1 MSCRAE
7 WGSVVANSYGGFIF
21 HEKLGSPRVHNI
33 VHPEFTISANIEK
46 SKWPFFILI
55 YIHIFIC
62 DILNRSEEVHP
73 QFVFIFDKWEFRK
86 PTAMHQQ
93 SRWIKRISKD
103 LIFGKEATQKYKI
116 SRSNFD
122 IQTATM
128 SHHVQFQFVWSLFQ
142 CGAYDSFFFCW
153 PERIFKDLKLL
164 IKYRDIPGL
173 PASLLAIV
181 QHWLLV

>member
-33 VHPEFTISANIEK
+33 VRPEFTISANIEK

-73 QFVFIFDKWEFRK
+73 QFVFIFDKLEFRK
-86 PTAMHQQ
+86 PTAICTNSLDGSKESLTIWFLERRQQ
-93 SRWIKRISKD
+93 
-103 LIFGKEATQKYKI
+103 YKI
-116 SRSNFD
+116 LRSNFD
-122 IQTATM
+122 IQIATM
-128 SHHVQFQFVWSLFQ
+128 SHHVQFQFVWSLF
-142 CGAYDSFFFCW
+142 SMWSLWFLF
-153 PERIFKDLKLL
+153 LL
-164 IKYRDIPGL
+164 LTKKNF
-173 PASLLAIV
+173 
-181 QHWLLV
+181 

>member
-1 MSCRAE
+1 MSCRGE

-33 VHPEFTISANIEK
+33 VRPEFTISANIEK

-93 SRWIKRISKD
+93 SRWIKRISND
-103 LIFGKEATQKYKI
+103 LIFGKEATIQNIEVKFWH
-116 SRSNFD
+116 SNRN
-122 IQTATM
+122 
-128 SHHVQFQFVWSLFQ
+128 HVTPCSIPVCLK
-142 CGAYDSFFFCW
+142 SFFNVEPMVPFSFAHQK
-153 PERIFKDLKLL
+153 ELLRIW
-164 IKYRDIPGL
+164 
-173 PASLLAIV
+173 SC
-181 QHWLLV
+181 

>member
-1 MSCRAE
+1 MSCQAE

-33 VHPEFTISANIEK
+33 VRPEFTISANIEK

-55 YIHIFIC
+55 YIHILFVISWTDLRRC
-62 DILNRSEEVHP
+62 TLNLFSSLTNGNLGNPLQCTNSLDGSKESLAIWFLER
-73 QFVFIFDKWEFRK
+73 R
-86 PTAMHQQ
+86 QQ
-93 SRWIKRISKD
+93 
-103 LIFGKEATQKYKI
+103 YKI
-116 SRSNFD
+116 LRSNFD
-122 IQTATM
+122 IQIATM

-142 CGAYDSFFFCW
+142 CGAYGSFFFCS
-153 PERIFKDLKLL
+153 PKRTFKDLKLL

>member
-1 MSCRAE
+1 MSCRGE

-33 VHPEFTISANIEK
+33 VRPEFTISANIEK
-46 SKWPFFILI
+46 SKWPFFVLI
-55 YIHIFIC
+55 CIHIFIC

-73 QFVFIFDKWEFRK
+73 QFVFIFDKWELRK

-116 SRSNFD
+116 LRSNFD
-122 IQTATM
+122 IQIATI
-128 SHHVQFQFVWSLFQ
+128 WSLKFISMW
-142 CGAYDSFFFCW
+142 GLRFLF
-153 PERIFKDLKLL
+153 LL
-164 IKYRDIPGL
+164 LTKEDF
-173 PASLLAIV
+173 
-181 QHWLLV
+181 

>member
-1 MSCRAE
+1 MSCRGE

-33 VHPEFTISANIEK
+33 VRPEFTISANIEK
-46 SKWPFFILI
+46 SKWPFFILT

-93 SRWIKRISKD
+93 SRWIKRISND
-103 LIFGKEATQKYKI
+103 LIFGKEATKYWGQILTFK
-116 SRSNFD
+116 S
-122 IQTATM
+122 QPCHTM
-128 SHHVQFQFVWSLFQ
+128 FNSSLFEVFFQ
-142 CGAYDSFFFCW
+142 CGAYGSFFFCS
-153 PERIFKDLKLL
+153 PKRTFKDLKLL